1 MALTRS
7 DIPTLLLPGLRA
19 EFAAAYQNVMDN
31 SVAERLATVINT
43 TQPVQKYAWLGSPP
57 AMREFLDE
65 RTPQGLS
72 AYASSI
78 EDKTF
83 EATIAVDRKAIEDD
97 QLDLIRLRVR
107 DLATRVAAHRHQL
120 VVQGLVAGASA
131 LGHDGVSFFSTSH
144 PVNGA
149 TVSNRSADA
158 LSAAAIT
165 AGISAMMLVPDDA
178 GVPLGTMP
186 DTLLVGPALQWTAME
201 LVESPVVVY
210 AGNSIDTAASTPY
223 KNMLQGRLNVVVSP
237 FLNGA
242 SANHWFLL
250 DSSRPIRS
258 MILQQR
264 SDVPVEFDAL
274 DQSSGAESA
283 FMRDRFYYGVRGRYN
298 VGYGLWQTA
307 FGGFS

>member
-1 MALTRS
+1 
-7 DIPTLLLPGLRA
+7 
-19 EFAAAYQNVMDN
+19 
-31 SVAERLATVINT
+31 
-43 TQPVQKYAWLGSPP
+43 
-57 AMREFLDE
+57 
-65 RTPQGLS
+65 
-72 AYASSI
+72 
-78 EDKTF
+78 
-83 EATIAVDRKAIEDD
+83 
-97 QLDLIRLRVR
+97 
-107 DLATRVAAHRHQL
+107 
-120 VVQGLVAGASA
+120 
-131 LGHDGVSFFSTSH
+131 
-144 PVNGA
+144 
-149 TVSNRSADA
+149 
-158 LSAAAIT
+158 
-165 AGISAMMLVPDDA
+165 
-178 GVPLGTMP
+178 
-186 DTLLVGPALQWTAME
+186 

-210 AGNSIDTAASTPY
+210 AGNAVDTAASTPY